1 MKSLSL
7 DELRE
12 LAPGFVMGTL
22 SAEELAEF
30 NAAMSNDATAAELA
44 PEIEAHRAAMEFLAT
59 EHAVTPPASLRGRV
73 ESRIASE
80 HISEQRSAETAE
92 SPAALPNAVPTAVHV
107 KNDGGAKRATV
118 FTPPRPQLT
127 VSRGNAKP
135 AWIIS
140 GVFALAAAAAVVFA
154 LDLRTRVQN
163 LESELASQAR
173 LTALTAER
181 LASRDSTVN
190 ALISAQQDLVLVR
203 LVANADA
210 GPSMQVFWNQR
221 GGYAVVS
228 AANFAQVAANRTYC
242 LWIIRNG
249 KPEPVKLFN
258 PDANGNRLINTV
270 LLPRDVGSIAAF
282 AVTEEPAEGSPQ
294 PTMTP
299 FLVGAVPAPAAAPK

>member
-22 SAEELAEF
+22 SADELNEF
-30 NAAMSNDATAAELA
+30 NAAMSNQATAAELA

-59 EHAVTPPASLRGRV
+59 EHAVRPPMSLRGRLQ
-73 ESRIASE
+73 SRIADE
-80 HISEQRSAETAE
+80 HDVRFRSAETAE
-92 SPAALPNAVPTAVHV
+92 FLAPAPITPTA
-107 KNDGGAKRATV
+107 NADGGPKRATV

-127 VSRGNAKP
+127 VTRSSAKP
-135 AWIIS
+135 AWITS

-163 LESELASQAR
+163 LESELAAQSR
-173 LTALTAER
+173 LTTLTAER
-181 LASRDSTVN
+181 LASRDSTVT
-190 ALISAQQDLVLVR
+190 ALTSAEKDLVLVR
-203 LVANADA
+203 LVAGADV

-221 GGYAVVS
+221 TGQAVVNAS
-228 AANFAQVAANRTYC
+228 HFAQVPANRTYC

-258 PDANGNRLINTV
+258 PDADGNRLINTV

-299 FLVGAVPAPAAAPK
+299 FLVGAVPATAPAPK